1 MKERDLDRMRNEA
14 FWESPDR
21 FAVLARIEYVDR
33 VQAAFRTAE
42 NLLARLLRQDR
53 NGRGSARPLVELLA
67 ERLYLLDRACAE
79 TTASDPPD
87 AFVETRVS
95 GTDQEEEAFALQL
108 RDMYEA
114 WARRRGMRATR
125 LWSDG
130 SNLLAVSGSGA
141 FQILRLE
148 AGIHVL
154 ESPHDK
160 RSFDRVAVHVA
171 VAPAQAASPG
181 SDPAEL
187 ARLALASLPP
197 SNTVV
202 RRYRIAPSPL
212 VRDTVRDWR
221 TGRLDRVLAGEFDV
235 MTER

>member
-1 MKERDLDRMRNEA
+1 MRLASSAPIHRNGEIVGHVV
-14 FWESPDR
+14 FVDR
-21 FAVLARIEYVDR
+21 FG
-33 VQAAFRTAE
+33 
-42 NLLARLLRQDR
+42 NLLTNVTEQD
-53 NGRGSARPLVELLA
+53 L
-67 ERLYLLDRACAE
+67 
-79 TTASDPPD
+79 
-87 AFVETRVS
+87 
-95 GTDQEEEAFALQL
+95 
-108 RDMYEA
+108 
-114 WARRRGMRATR
+114 
-125 LWSDG
+125 SDG
-130 SNLLAVSGSGA
+130 
-141 FQILRLE
+141 FPTIPE

-171 VAPAQAASPG
+171 IAPAQAASPG